1 MIKIMKHILAGIVMF
16 IAGLEIGAFGMWGF
30 TLIALKSPSSSE
42 RRTNHVS
49 YGYTGK
55 NNYDETD

>member
-16 IAGLEIGAFGMWGF
+16 IAGLEVGVFGMFGF

>member
-16 IAGLEIGAFGMWGF
+16 IAGLEVGVFGMLVF
-30 TLIALKSPSSSE
+30 TLIALKSPSSSKI
-42 RRTNHVS
+42 RTNHVS

>member
-16 IAGLEIGAFGMWGF
+16 IAGLETGAFGMWGF
-30 TLIALKSPSSSE
+30 TLMALKSPSSSE

-55 NNYDETD
+55 K

>member
-1 MIKIMKHILAGIVMF
+1 MIKIMKHILVGIVMF

-30 TLIALKSPSSSE
+30 TLMALKSPSSSE

-55 NNYDETD
+55 K

>member
-16 IAGLEIGAFGMWGF
+16 IAGLEIGAFGTFWF

-49 YGYTGK
+49 YRYTGK
-55 NNYDETD
+55 YNHDETD